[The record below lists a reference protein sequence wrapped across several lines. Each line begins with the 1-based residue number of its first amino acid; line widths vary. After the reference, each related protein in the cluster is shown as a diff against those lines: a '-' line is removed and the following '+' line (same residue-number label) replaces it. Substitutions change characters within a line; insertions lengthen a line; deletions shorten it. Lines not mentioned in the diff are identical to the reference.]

1 MHITR
6 DDFNVMMQKIAE
18 KEKEKDKVAK
28 EKSK

>member
-18 KEKEKDKVAK
+18 KEKEKVAK